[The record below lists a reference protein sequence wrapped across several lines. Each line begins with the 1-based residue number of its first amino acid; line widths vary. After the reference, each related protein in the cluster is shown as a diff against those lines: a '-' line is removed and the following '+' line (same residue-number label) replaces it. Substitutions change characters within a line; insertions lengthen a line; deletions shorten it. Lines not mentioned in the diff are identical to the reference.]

1 MILIIG
7 IIIVAVVYFICA
19 VYVGSQKSDDGK
31 RHLFSFLGDLMG
43 GNYGGQAGCLVWIG
57 FFVFMLLIAFFV
69 SKLLV

>member
-31 RHLFSFLGDLMG
+31 RHLFSFLGDMMG

-57 FFVFMLLIAFFV
+57 FVVFIILIAFLV
-69 SKLLV
+69 TKLFA